1 MKLRDAV
8 KLTIG
13 GGWGED
19 EVFDASTPV
28 TIVRGA
34 DFPDVSLGR
43 FDQLPLRFEGE
54 RAAAK
59 RKCQAGDI
67 LVEVSGGTR
76 DRPTGRSVFVNR
88 ELVEAAAGTTVIPAS
103 FCRLMRVDPSMV
115 HPRFVYYSLQRFYA
129 SGLAWSYQNQSTGIS
144 NFQFPRFLSEFELPD
159 FDLATQTAIA
169 DVLGALDDKIAAN
182 EREIRLL
189 DELTHA
195 LTLAALVRGQ
205 RQVGLKDFADLTM
218 GSSPT
223 GATLSEDATGVA
235 FHQGV
240 RDFGIRQ
247 PTDRIFTSAPVRMAR
262 VGDVLISVR
271 APVGRLNRAAT
282 DLCIGRGLA
291 AARSRHCSGATLYNL
306 LRAAPDLWEA
316 HGSDGTV
323 FSSISR
329 PQLENLPVGVPDEL
343 GLLDEQL
350 TVLEARVD
358 VLTAE
363 SARLAA
369 TRDAL
374 LPELMSGRLNV
385 GEVA

>member
-1 MKLRDAV
+1 MRRLAFGQDCKAIVVDRA
-8 KLTIG
+8 KFQPEFLTYALKALEPVILG
-13 GGWGED
+13 MVD
-19 EVFDASTPV
+19 E
-28 TIVRGA
+28 
-34 DFPDVSLGR
+34 
-43 FDQLPLRFEGE
+43 
-54 RAAAK
+54 
-59 RKCQAGDI
+59 AGH
-67 LVEVSGGTR
+67 G
-76 DRPTGRSVFVNR
+76 TGR
-88 ELVEAAAGTTVIPAS
+88 LDTG
-103 FCRLMRVDPSMV
+103 LME
-115 HPRFVYYSLQRFYA
+115 
-129 SGLAWSYQNQSTGIS
+129 GLEVAM
-144 NFQFPRFLSEFELPD
+144 P
-159 FDLATQTAIA
+159 DLATQTAIA

-291 AARSRHCSGATLYNL
+291 AARSSHCSGATLYNL

-374 LPELMSGRLNV
+374 LPELMSGRLTIRTLEDSV
-385 GEVA
+385 R